1 MFKFLKKISFLE
13 QLAEDR
19 AQDIA
24 RLSKKISQ
32 QSDLINGLQNQI
44 NDLKPKKK
52 TK

>member
-13 QLAEDR
+13 QLAENH
-19 AQDIA
+19 AQDMA
-24 RLSKKISQ
+24 RMGKKINQ
-32 QSDLINGLQNQI
+32 QADLINGLQNQI